1 MYAGEPGVI
10 VSDLCHKRNIFPPPC
25 AHPAPLLEDL
35 LDCEVELSL
44 SLSLLFPAPLLE
56 DLLDCEVLLAELL
69 LFLFCFST
77 HPAPLLEDL
86 LDCKVLLAELS
97 LFKLSISTQDILF
110 SFLFCPHNHFY
121 LTSACDFFLSLFSSL
136 SFLEIFDNIISIVS
150 FDTITSIVF

>member
-1 MYAGEPGVI
+1 MHCAGEPGVI
-10 VSDLCHKRNIFPPPC
+10 VSDLCHKRNILPPPC

-86 LDCKVLLAELS
+86 LDCEVVLAELS
-97 LFKLSISTQDILF
+97 LFKLSISYIRYIL
-110 SFLFCPHNHFY
+110 SFLFFPHNRYYFTLRANFFFHYFLHF
-121 LTSACDFFLSLFSSL
+121 LF
-136 SFLEIFDNIISIVS
+136 
-150 FDTITSIVF
+150 